1 VYHHYEGSIM
11 SVTLQGR
18 PVRGNHL
25 LSQLSDE
32 AYALLAPSL
41 EPVKVE
47 VKQALHVRDQPFIYI
62 YFPLTCVISAI
73 LPMQDGRGVEVGN
86 VGNEGFS
93 AIEVLTGTKL
103 TLNNYFAQIGGD
115 ALRITATDFMHAVES
130 IPELR
135 QVTSAFLHGFLSQAF
150 QSVACN
156 RLHTVDQRFARWIL
170 ITQDRVGA
178 DDFYLTQE
186 FIASMLGVHRP
197 TVSVAAAQ
205 FQQSGL
211 IDFKRGNIRILSR
224 KGLEEASCEC
234 YFNVR
239 DQFQRLLGIN
249 YG

>member
-1 VYHHYEGSIM
+1 M
-11 SVTLQGR
+11 SVTAQG

-41 EPVKVE
+41 EHVKVKH
-47 VKQALHVRDQPFIYI
+47 KQVLHERDRPYTHI
-62 YFPLTCVISAI
+62 YFPVTCVISAI
-73 LPMQDGRGVEVGN
+73 LPMLDGKGVEVGS

-93 AIEVLTGTKL
+93 AVEILTGTQS
-103 TLNNYFAQIGGD
+103 TLNNYIAQIAGD
-115 ALRITATDFMHAVES
+115 AFRMTATGFMQAVERS
-130 IPELR
+130 PELR
-135 QVTSAFLHGFLSQAF
+135 KVTASFLHGLLSQAF

-170 ITQDRVGA
+170 LTQDRVGG

-197 TVSVAAAQ
+197 TVSLVATE
-205 FQQSGL
+205 FQRSGL
-211 IDFKRGNIRILSR
+211 IRFSRGNVFVLNR

-234 YFNVR
+234 YSNVQN
-239 DQFQRLLGIN
+239 QFQRLLGIQ